1 MSSDDFVAKAME
13 QAKELQAKIAQA
25 LGESDKLRDT
35 LLEQARQSADVT
47 NEQTKTALDNL
58 ESAMKSGSEFLGN
71 SSRRQAKLIE
81 LELLGSRKR
90 CPKFALANED

>member
-58 ESAMKSGSEFLGN
+58 ESAMKSGSEFLQNFLRGKD
-71 SSRRQAKLIE
+71 S
-81 LELLGSRKR
+81 
-90 CPKFALANED
+90 